1 MAMISGMKQFN
12 LTVEE
17 TASCHQL
24 MATAFLNMSICQF
37 LMKDFAKSVKNA
49 EKSVEINK
57 SIKGYYRLGQG
68 QKAMKNYDGATK
80 SFKAAIM
87 IDTSDPNDIQTE
99 LKVVERLEK
108 AKEKERLKMLSEKMS
123 KGF

>member
-1 MAMISGMKQFN
+1 
-12 LTVEE
+12 
-17 TASCHQL
+17 
-24 MATAFLNMSICQF
+24 
-37 LMKDFAKSVKNA
+37 MKDFAKSVKNA

-57 SIKGYYRLGQG
+57 SIKGYDRRGQG
-68 QKAMKNYDGATK
+68 QNAMKNCDGAAK
-80 SFKAAIM
+80 SCKAAIM

>member
-1 MAMISGMKQFN
+1 
-12 LTVEE
+12 
-17 TASCHQL
+17 
-24 MATAFLNMSICQF
+24 
-37 LMKDFAKSVKNA
+37 
-49 EKSVEINK
+49 
-57 SIKGYYRLGQG
+57 
-68 QKAMKNYDGATK
+68 MKNYEGAIK

-108 AKEKERLKMLSEKMS
+108 AKDKERLKKLSEQMS